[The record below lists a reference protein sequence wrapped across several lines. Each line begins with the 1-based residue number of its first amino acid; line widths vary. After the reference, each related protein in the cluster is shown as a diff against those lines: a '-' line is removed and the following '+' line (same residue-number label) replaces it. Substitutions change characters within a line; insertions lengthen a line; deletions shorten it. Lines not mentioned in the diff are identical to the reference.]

1 MFFNSQ
7 YSPVQRPCSGLFCLM
22 KDTFYFSHDYN
33 ARQDVKI
40 KKLIFKHGMCGY
52 GVFWAIVEDLYNN
65 ANALPLDYE
74 SIAYELRI
82 DEEVV
87 KSVINDFDL
96 FVVDGL
102 EFGSKSIEN
111 RLNERNE
118 KSKKA
123 RKSALARW
131 NKPKDDANALQTQSD
146 GNAIK
151 ERKGKE
157 TKEKK
162 TDNNDSFIKKSFKL
176 WTKQDFL
183 NSISELKESYTKD
196 MLNEFYIYWTEKS
209 ASGKM
214 KFQLQ
219 KTWETNLR
227 LITWNKNQEKFNK
240 STPQDNPNRGGSPN
254 KKAL

>member
-1 MFFNSQ
+1 
-7 YSPVQRPCSGLFCLM
+7 M

-33 ARQDVKI
+33 ARQDIKI
-40 KKLIFKHGMCGY
+40 KKLLVKYGMCGY
-52 GVFWAIVEDLYNN
+52 GVFWAIIEDLYNN
-65 ANALPLDYE
+65 ANALPTDYE

-82 DEEVV
+82 DIDIV

-96 FVVDGL
+96 FVIDGN

-123 RKSALARW
+123 RESANYRW
-131 NKPKDDANALQTQSD
+131 SKNKTDANALRTESD
-146 GNAIK
+146 SNAIKEIKGK

-157 TKEKK
+157 NKGKEIKENIIMPEVIKTKTFKQWTLE
-162 TDNNDSFIKKSFKL
+162 DFENDIKKY
-176 WTKQDFL
+176 
-183 NSISELKESYTKD
+183 SIDYDKKMLLEFYNYWKESDGK
-196 MLNEFYIYWTEKS
+196 
-209 ASGKM
+209 KM

-227 LITWNKNQEKFNK
+227 LSTWKSRQKDFAPKETKESNREKVGKVFQEALINMNK
-240 STPQDNPNRGGSPN
+240 
-254 KKAL
+254 